1 MADQGKKDES
11 GASDGFG
18 TRGSEDSDFG
28 ALTGGDSGLGNL
40 PPLSDFES
48 SAGGSSGGFD
58 SGLPPLSAIDP
69 SSDKDRISI
78 GGLPPISDI
87 PVETP
92 LPTGGAIKPPPV
104 GYGSTPV
111 FGTPSSDS
119 GIDTP
124 SGSGFQDLSA
134 DSDFTPETPEVA
146 PPGPESDID
155 TPLFDSAFGG
165 GSAAFS
171 AADTS
176 APTQAMQTPLFT
188 ADAGGFDA
196 DAFAPSSHPSARS
209 RGGFEGT
216 PVPDFGPDTAAP
228 TSMTPPPSMAGAT
241 MAGAAPAKKGIGG
254 MIGWIAAAV
263 LFVVGLLANPYIPG
277 VPNPLKSQINAKD
290 AEIAKLKQDAAARA
304 NIPAGTPISQEEI
317 TRLTQQQAD
326 LTKQVQDLTTQ
337 KTALD
342 GEVQTAA
349 AQRDAV
355 AAELEQKNADFV
367 KAQADFD
374 SLQNQTAVMQARR
387 DGLSAETGRLESLVG
402 KLEDADTRRMMTKET
417 LESNIS
423 RLMVTIQEGSPL
435 TPDKY
440 ARADRIA
447 RVQAL
452 KEKASGAN
460 WVDPALLDEY
470 TSLYLAELEIS
481 QSREYFFAK
490 LPVVDRFGTKST
502 SWAECVM
509 NGNHGVYYRTLD
521 GQHVGV
527 YQNTATEG
535 PAKYEFFDMKPDS
548 DSARLLQSQI
558 FAARTPGFEEK
569 IEMLAQRQLVVD
581 DKSDLQKKFDSL

>member
-1 MADQGKKDES
+1 MANESKGS

-18 TRGSEDSDFG
+18 TRGSDDSDFG

-48 SAGGSSGGFD
+48 SAGGGGFD

-92 LPTGGAIKPPPV
+92 IPTGGAIKPPPA

-119 GIDTP
+119 GVDTP

-176 APTQAMQTPLFT
+176 APTQAMQTPMFT

-196 DAFAPSSHPSARS
+196 DAFAPSSRPSAQS
-209 RGGFEGT
+209 RGGFDGT
-216 PVPDFGPDTAAP
+216 PVPDFGPDTTAP
-228 TSMTPPPSMAGAT
+228 TTMTPAPSMAGA
-241 MAGAAPAKKGIGG
+241 AVGAAPAKTGRTGLVAG
-254 MIGWIAAAV
+254 IAALVALV
-263 LFVVGLLANPYIPG
+263 IGLLANPYVPG
-277 VPNPLKSQINAKD
+277 IPNPLKTQVAQLQSEKATLEKRVAD
-290 AEIAKLKQDAAARA
+290 AMKATQGSGGKA
-304 NIPAGTPISQEEI
+304 ISQEEI
-317 TRLTQQQAD
+317 DRLIKEQSE
-326 LTKQVQDLTTQ
+326 LTAKVNELTTQ
-337 KTALD
+337 KTELTAA
-342 GEVQTAA
+342 VQTLTQ
-349 AQRDAV
+349 QRDAV
-355 AAELEQKNADFV
+355 SAELEQKNADFV
-367 KAQADFD
+367 KAQAEYDD
-374 SLQNQTAVMQARR
+374 LANQTAVTQARR
-387 DGLSAETGRLESLVG
+387 DGLTAETQRLEGLVG
-402 KLEDADTRRMMTKET
+402 KLEDANTRSTMTKET
-417 LESNIS
+417 LESNVS
-423 RLMVTIQEGSPL
+423 RLLITVQEGSPL
-435 TPDKY
+435 APEKY
-440 ARADRIA
+440 AREARIA

-452 KEKASGAN
+452 RDKVASAS

-470 TSLYLAELEIS
+470 TSLYLKELEIS
-481 QSREYFFAK
+481 QAREYFYAK
-490 LPVVDRFGTKST
+490 LPVVDRFGTKSN

-521 GQHVGV
+521 GQHIGV
-527 YQNTATEG
+527 FQNTASEG
-535 PAKYEFFDMKPDS
+535 PAKYSFLDMKA
-548 DSARLLQSQI
+548 DSAAAKQIEAEI
-558 FAARTPGFEEK
+558 FASRTPGYEEK
-569 IEMLAQRQLVVD
+569 LELLAQKQLVVD
-581 DKSDLQKKFDSL
+581 DKSDLQKKYDSL

>member
-1 MADQGKKDES
+1 MANESKGS

-18 TRGSEDSDFG
+18 TRGSDDSDFG

-48 SAGGSSGGFD
+48 SAGGGGFD

-92 LPTGGAIKPPPV
+92 IPTGGAIRPAPA

-119 GIDTP
+119 GLDTP

-176 APTQAMQTPLFT
+176 APTQAMQTPMFT

-196 DAFAPSSHPSARS
+196 DAFAPSSRPSASS
-209 RGGFEGT
+209 RGGFDGT

-228 TSMTPPPSMAGAT
+228 TAMTPPPSMGGVA
-241 MAGAAPAKKGIGG
+241 MAGGLPPKKSKTGLVAA
-254 MIGWIAAAV
+254 IAAVVA
-263 LFVVGLLANPYIPG
+263 FVVGLLANPYVPG
-277 VPNPLKSQINAKD
+277 VPNPLKSQVTQLESEKASLEAKVKT
-290 AEIAKLKQDAAARA
+290 AVSAAG
-304 NIPAGTPISQEEI
+304 PAGKAISQEEI
-317 TRLTQQQAD
+317 DRLIKEQGE
-326 LTKQVQDLTTQ
+326 LTAAVTELTTQ
-337 KTALD
+337 KD
-342 GEVQTAA
+342 AA
-349 AQRDAV
+349 AAEVTNLTTQRDAV
-355 AAELEQKNADFV
+355 AGELEMKNAEFV
-367 KAQADFD
+367 KSQSEFD
-374 SLQNQTAVMQARR
+374 ELQNQTAITQARR
-387 DGLSAETGRLESLVG
+387 DGLVAETERLESQVG
-402 KLEDADTRRMMTKET
+402 KLDEANTRSMMTKET

-423 RLMVTIQEGSPL
+423 RLMVTVQEGSPL

-440 ARADRIA
+440 SRQDRIA
-447 RVQAL
+447 RVQGL
-452 KEKASGAN
+452 KDRASAAN

-470 TSLYLAELEIS
+470 TALYLSELEIS

-490 LPVVDRFGTKST
+490 LPVVDRFGTKT
-502 SWAECVM
+502 NSWAECVM
-509 NGNHGVYYRTLD
+509 TGNHGVLYRTLD
-521 GQHVGV
+521 GQHTGV
-527 YQNTATEG
+527 YQNSSTEG
-535 PAKYEFFDMKPDS
+535 PAEFTFNDMAVDS
-548 DSARLLQSQI
+548 PAAKEIEAEI
-558 FAARTPGFEEK
+558 FASRTPGYQQKLEL
-569 IEMLAQRQLVVD
+569 LAQKQLVVD

>member
-1 MADQGKKDES
+1 MANENKGS

-48 SAGGSSGGFD
+48 SAGGGGFD

-92 LPTGGAIKPPPV
+92 IPTGGAVKPAPA

-119 GIDTP
+119 GLDTP

-176 APTQAMQTPLFT
+176 APTQAMQTPMFT

-196 DAFAPSSHPSARS
+196 DAFAPSSRPSAQS

-216 PVPDFGPDTAAP
+216 PVPDFGPDTTAP
-228 TSMTPPPSMAGAT
+228 TAMTPPPSMAGVA
-241 MAGAAPAKKGIGG
+241 MGGAAPAKKGIGG

-277 VPNPLKSQINAKD
+277 VPNPLKSQVASLEQEKTQLNKVISDLKA
-290 AEIAKLKQDAAARA
+290 AGGPTGTPVSTEEIARLAEQQKVLQ
-304 NIPAGTPISQEEI
+304 TSVQE
-317 TRLTQQQAD
+317 
-326 LTKQVQDLTTQ
+326 LTTQ
-337 KTALD
+337 KTTLD
-342 GEVQTAA
+342 TEIQTAS
-349 AQRDAV
+349 AQRDTV
-355 AAELEQKNADFV
+355 SAELEQKNAEFV

-387 DGLSAETGRLESLVG
+387 DGLAAETERLEGMVG

-423 RLMVTIQEGSPL
+423 RLMITVQEGSPL

-440 ARADRIA
+440 SRSERIA

-452 KEKASGAN
+452 KEKASAAN

-490 LPVVDRFGTKST
+490 LPVVDRFGTRSN

-521 GQHVGV
+521 GQHIGV
-527 YQNTATEG
+527 YHNTASEG
-535 PAKYEFFDMKPDS
+535 PAKYEFSDMKGE
-548 DSARLLQSQI
+548 SASAQQLEAEI
-558 FAARTPGFEEK
+558 FAARTPGYEEK
-569 IEMLAQRQLVVD
+569 LELLAKQQLVVD
-581 DKSDLQKKFDSL
+581 DKTDLQKKFDSL